1 MRKPRN
7 LSREERELWHR
18 VASRTEPLVR
28 SGPVAAASPG
38 KKTVPNAPA
47 DPPKAPIQPF
57 RIGAAAKSSA
67 RPATGGGQP
76 DFHVAMDHKTWRR
89 MKGGKLVPEARLD
102 LHGMTLEQARARLSN
117 FVESSA
123 ARGFRLILVITGK
136 GRPGSITSPIP
147 SRTGVLRRQVPHWLG
162 AMPVVLQVSTANRKH
177 GGDGALYVYLRR
189 RRG

>member
-18 VASRTEPLVR
+18 VASRAEPLVR
-28 SGPVAAASPG
+28 PGPAAANSPG
-38 KKTVPNAPA
+38 KKAAPK
-47 DPPKAPIQPF
+47 PPATPQKAPIQPF
-57 RIGAAAKSSA
+57 RIGAAAKTLA
-67 RPATGGGQP
+67 RPAVSPSEP
-76 DFHVAMDHKTWRR
+76 DLHLSMDHKTWRR
-89 MKGGKLVPEARLD
+89 MKGGKLTPEARLD
-102 LHGMTLEQARARLSN
+102 LHGMTLEQAHGRLSA
-117 FVESSA
+117 FIETSA
-123 ARGFRLILVITGK
+123 VQGRRLVLVITGK
-136 GRPGSITSPIP
+136 GRPGSSASPIP